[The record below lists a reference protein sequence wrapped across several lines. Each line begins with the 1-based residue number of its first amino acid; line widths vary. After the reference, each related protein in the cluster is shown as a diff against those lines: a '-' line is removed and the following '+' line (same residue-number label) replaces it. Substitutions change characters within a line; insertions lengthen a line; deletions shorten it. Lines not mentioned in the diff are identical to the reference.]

1 MDKYKVFSYEDSN
14 GKDLI
19 IESVKKFT
27 KSQKSKYIRQTQYL
41 ANFGITRK
49 NPVLKKIVG
58 TRMWEMRSLGKDN
71 LRIFCAEYRDGV
83 VLLHVFIKKTQK
95 TSPGDLLLAQRRL
108 SELLD

>member
-1 MDKYKVFSYEDSN
+1 MDKFKVFSFEDRN

-19 IESVKKFT
+19 IESVQKFT
-27 KSQKSKYIRQTQYL
+27 KSQKSKFIRQTQYL
-41 ANFGITRK
+41 RMFGITK
-49 NPVLKKIVG
+49 SNPVLKKIVG

-71 LRIFCAEYRDGV
+71 LRIFCAEYREGV

-95 TSPGDLLLAQRRL
+95 TSSGDLLLAQKRL